1 MTFPFFQSRESSRT
15 DPYERYFK
23 LFARISKAIHSGTNT
38 REVLESIVDHITD
51 TLGAKGC
58 IFWVLNQAEARV
70 ETLIS
75 SGFHYQSLAQVD
87 FSTLMTIFDRDPV
100 VHIDDARN
108 DPRIPDLERLGKKR
122 VGSVTGL
129 FFSIAGE
136 FRGLLA
142 VYFTGKKRL
151 APMEMELV
159 TALGE
164 QGALALG
171 RTLSGDRE
179 MVETLRQIVEG
190 FVLALEA
197 KDEQTHGHSIRV
209 AEFAKRVAAKMGLGA
224 REVET
229 VFHGGLLHDI
239 GKIGMEDA
247 VLSRLGTLSM
257 GDMDRVRKHPV
268 IGARIIKPLRFL
280 DELGPL
286 ILSHHERY
294 DGSGYPDG
302 KRGEAIPLGGRILA
316 VCDAFETMLSG
327 RTHLERLDLYDAVTH
342 LQQQAGLGFD
352 PAVIQALFRVLEDDP
367 SLIDVKGA
375 GAVAKCLKVLQQDIT
390 PIAQENLIKQQM
402 LLHTF

>member
-1 MTFPFFQSRESSRT
+1 MTFPFFPSKESPGA
-15 DPYERYFK
+15 DPYQRYFK

-38 REVLESIVDHITD
+38 REVLKSIVDHLTD
-51 TLGAKGC
+51 ILRAKGC
-58 IFWVLNQAEARV
+58 IFWILNHAEERI
-70 ETLIS
+70 ETRIS

-87 FSTLMTIFDRDPV
+87 FSTLMAIFDREPV
-100 VHIDDARN
+100 VFIDDARN

-122 VGSVTGL
+122 VGSVTGQ

-142 VYFTGKKRL
+142 IYFTGKKRL
-151 APMEMELV
+151 APMEVELV

-164 QGALALG
+164 QGALALE
-171 RTLSGDRE
+171 RTLSCDRE

-197 KDEQTHGHSIRV
+197 KDEQTHGHSVRV

-224 REVET
+224 RDVET
-229 VFHGGLLHDI
+229 VFHAGLLHDI

-247 VLSRLGTLSM
+247 ILARLGALSL
-257 GDMDRVRKHPV
+257 GDMDRIKTHPV

-286 ILSHHERY
+286 ILNHHERF
-294 DGSGYPDG
+294 DGSGYPEG
-302 KRGEAIPLGGRILA
+302 KRGEAIPLGARILA
-316 VCDAFETMLSG
+316 VCDAFETMVSG
-327 RTHLERLDLYDAVTH
+327 RSHLERLELYDAVTH
-342 LQQQAGLGFD
+342 LQHQASLGFD

-367 SLIDVKGA
+367 ALIDAKG
-375 GAVAKCLKVLQQDIT
+375 GVGRCLKVLQRDIT
-390 PIAQENLIKQQM
+390 PIAQENLLKQQM
-402 LLHTF
+402 LLHTL

>member
-1 MTFPFFQSRESSRT
+1 MTFPFFQSREPPKA
-15 DPYERYFK
+15 DPYKRYFK

-38 REVLESIVDHITD
+38 REVLASIVDHLTD
-51 TLGAKGC
+51 ILGAKGC
-58 IFWVLNQAEARV
+58 IFWILNQAEERI
-70 ETLIS
+70 ETKIS

-87 FSTLMTIFDRDPV
+87 FSTLMSIFDRDPV
-100 VHIDDARN
+100 VFIDDARN

-129 FFSIAGE
+129 FFSITEE

-151 APMEMELV
+151 APMELELV

-171 RTLSGDRE
+171 RTLSCDRE
-179 MVETLRQIVEG
+179 MVETLRQMVEG

-197 KDEQTHGHSIRV
+197 KDEQTHGHSVRV

-229 VFHGGLLHDI
+229 VFHAGLLHDI

-247 VLSRLGTLSM
+247 ILERLGALSLK
-257 GDMDRVRKHPV
+257 DLDRMRKHPV

-286 ILSHHERY
+286 ILSHHERF

-302 KRGEAIPLGGRILA
+302 KRGEAIPLGARILA

-327 RTHLERLDLYDAVTH
+327 RSHLERLDLYDAVTH
-342 LQQQAGLGFD
+342 LQHQANLGFD

-367 SLIDVKGA
+367 TLIDAK
-375 GAVAKCLKVLQQDIT
+375 GAVAGCLKVLQRDIS
-390 PIAQENLIKQQM
+390 PIAQENFLKQQM

>member
-1 MTFPFFQSRESSRT
+1 MSLPFFKSKEPT
-15 DPYERYFK
+15 GADPYQQYFK

-38 REVLESIVDHITD
+38 REVLKSIVDHLTD
-51 TLGAKGC
+51 ILRAKGC
-58 IFWVLNQAEARV
+58 IFWILNSSEEQI
-70 ETLIS
+70 ETKIS
-75 SGFHYQSLAQVD
+75 SGFHYQSLAQVNYA
-87 FSTLMTIFDRDPV
+87 TLMTIFDREPV
-100 VHIDDARN
+100 VFIEDARN

-122 VGSVTGL
+122 VGSVTGR
-129 FFSIAGE
+129 FFSIDGA

-151 APMEMELV
+151 APMELELV

-164 QGALALG
+164 QGAIALS
-171 RTLSGDRE
+171 RTISGDQE
-179 MVETLRQIVEG
+179 MVETLGQIVAG

-209 AEFAKRVAAKMGLGA
+209 AEFAKRVAAKMGLDA

-229 VFHGGLLHDI
+229 VFHAGLLHDI
-239 GKIGMEDA
+239 GKIGMDDA
-247 VLSRLGTLSM
+247 ILGRLGALSL
-257 GDMDRVRKHPV
+257 GDLDRIKKHPV

-286 ILSHHERY
+286 ILNHHERF
-294 DGSGYPDG
+294 DGSGYPEG
-302 KRGEAIPLGGRILA
+302 KRGEAIPHGARILA

-327 RTHLERLDLYDAVTH
+327 RSHLERLDLYDAVIH
-342 LQQQAGLGFD
+342 LQHQAGLGFD

-367 SLIDVKGA
+367 ALIDAKGA
-375 GAVAKCLKVLQQDIT
+375 VEQCLKVLQRDIT
-390 PIAQENLIKQQM
+390 PIAQENLLKQQM